1 LGSIKITIQ
10 KFYRIDGTTTQKIGV
25 IPDVIIPDRYRYLD
39 YGEKSNEFSLEAD
52 KIPQAKFDI
61 YKKYSSQIMN
71 IKSKSEKRI
80 EGNSLFKEIEAIA
93 KRIEI
98 QNKRTLYTLN
108 LEEYQAEI
116 KRNEE
121 DNKRYDELIKKVEN
135 LKLLNTTAD
144 QNELKVDELKLK
156 IKNDWNKGYEKDIYI
171 QEAINVLKD
180 FK

>member
-1 LGSIKITIQ
+1 
-10 KFYRIDGTTTQKIGV
+10 
-25 IPDVIIPDRYRYLD
+25 
-39 YGEKSNEFSLEAD
+39 
-52 KIPQAKFDI
+52 
-61 YKKYSSQIMN
+61 MN